1 MKVHKKQCFLNL
13 LLIVTGCA
21 CMILSFCRYDTYRSE
36 NYYNKARVLLSEEQ
50 NRLNEGKICEFEPTF
65 DVEYYLLDLSGT
77 VIKEQGSGYKAGQK
91 VNLTE
96 TLQTDSSYYKTNK
109 DKIKVT
115 FPIEKEGNT
124 VGFAVFLMEQDFVMG
139 QTKTERLWYVF
150 SPVFAMFL
158 LFIGGCFYRA
168 EKSRSM
174 QIPGAGLGLSICK
187 YIVEAHGGEIYLDSK
202 TGAGCTFTFTL
213 LV

>member
-124 VGFAVFLMEQDFVMG
+124 VGFVNIL
-139 QTKTERLWYVF
+139 
-150 SPVFAMFL
+150 
-158 LFIGGCFYRA
+158 
-168 EKSRSM
+168 
-174 QIPGAGLGLSICK
+174 
-187 YIVEAHGGEIYLDSK
+187 
-202 TGAGCTFTFTL
+202 
-213 LV
+213 